1 MARGITQ
8 LQVDVAADAL
18 LQRGER
24 PTIEKVRAELGTG
37 SPNTLTRLLEAW
49 WAGLSE
55 RLAAQARANV
65 PGLPESVQRAIMTL
79 WSEATLAARIVAQAE
94 IAERESQ
101 AIARCDEAQRTMDAL
116 AASELT
122 YRREIAQ
129 LVRDRES
136 ADAQRDA
143 ENRRSSEQQ
152 GANTQMAASVAALQ
166 TTLADV
172 RSEAEIEISRG
183 RLDLD
188 RANAAEQRWLLEVD
202 RSREETKVAQ
212 RAAKAIAADL
222 DRERARYT
230 QGLERLQ
237 AERRDLQH
245 ELARHRRALKIAER
259 AANVASR
266 KKVSVKLATKRSSE
280 KKI

>member
-8 LQVDVAADAL
+8 SQVDIAADAL

-37 SPNTLTRLLEAW
+37 SPNTLTRLLGVW

-55 RLAAQARANV
+55 RLAAQARANL
-65 PGLPESVQRAIMTL
+65 PGLPESVQRAVMTL
-79 WSEATLAARIVAQAE
+79 WSEATIAARSIAQKE
-94 IAERESQ
+94 LAERESE
-101 AIARCDEAQRTMDAL
+101 AIALRNEAQREIDAA

-122 YRREIAQ
+122 YQREIAQ
-129 LVRDRES
+129 LVRDREL

-143 ENRRSSEQQ
+143 EHRRAGEQQ
-152 GANTQMAASVAALQ
+152 AANTQMAASVAALQ

-172 RSEAEIEISRG
+172 RREAEIELSRL

-188 RANAAEQRWLLEVD
+188 RANAAEQRWLQEVD

-212 RAAKAIAADL
+212 RAAKSLAADL

-237 AERRDLQH
+237 AERRDLQQ
-245 ELARHRRALKIAER
+245 ELAKQRRALKISER
-259 AANVASR
+259 AVIVASR
-266 KKVSVKLATKRSSE
+266 KKVTVKPTVKRASE

>member
-1 MARGITQ
+1 MARGINQ
-8 LQVDVAADAL
+8 SQVDIAADAL

-37 SPNTLTRLLEAW
+37 SPNTLTRLLEVW

-65 PGLPESVQRAIMTL
+65 PGLPESVQRAVMTL
-79 WSEATLAARIVAQAE
+79 WSEATVAARSIAQTE
-94 IAERESQ
+94 IADRESE
-101 AIARCDEAQRTMDAL
+101 AIGLRDEAQRAMDA
-116 AASELT
+116 ATASELA
-122 YRREIAQ
+122 RQREIVQ
-129 LVRDRES
+129 LVRDREL
-136 ADAQRDA
+136 AETQRDA
-143 ENRRSSEQQ
+143 EHRRASEQQ

-166 TTLADV
+166 TTLAEV
-172 RSEAEIEISRG
+172 RREAEIELSRL

-212 RAAKAIAADL
+212 RAAKVIAADL

-237 AERRDLQH
+237 TERRLLQQ
-245 ELARHRRALKIAER
+245 ELAKQRRALKIAER
-259 AANVASR
+259 AAIVASR
-266 KKVSVKLATKRSSE
+266 NKVTLKPATKRASE

>member
-8 LQVDVAADAL
+8 SQVDIAADAL

-24 PTIEKVRAELGTG
+24 PTIEKVRSELGTG

-65 PGLPESVQRAIMTL
+65 PGLPESVQRAVMTL
-79 WSEATLAARIVAQAE
+79 WSEAMIAARSIAQTE
-94 IAERESQ
+94 LAERESE
-101 AIARCDEAQRTMDAL
+101 AIALRNEAQRAMDAT
-116 AASELT
+116 AASELASQ
-122 YRREIAQ
+122 REKAQ

-136 ADAQRDA
+136 AEAQRDA
-143 ENRRSSEQQ
+143 EHRRASEQQ

-166 TTLADV
+166 TTLAEV
-172 RSEAEIEISRG
+172 RREAEIELSRL

-212 RAAKAIAADL
+212 RAAKVIAADL

-237 AERRDLQH
+237 AERRDLQQ
-245 ELARHRRALKIAER
+245 ELAKQRRALKIAER
-259 AANVASR
+259 AAVVASR
-266 KKVSVKLATKRSSE
+266 KKVTVKPAKKRASD

>member
-8 LQVDVAADAL
+8 SQVDIAADAL

-37 SPNTLTRLLEAW
+37 SPNTLIRLLEVW

-79 WSEATLAARIVAQAE
+79 WSEATLSARTVAQTE
-94 IAERESQ
+94 IAGRESQ
-101 AIARCDEAQRTMDAL
+101 AIARCDEAQRAIDA
-116 AASELT
+116 AASSELT
-122 YRREIAQ
+122 YQREIAQ

-136 ADAQRDA
+136 AEAQRDA
-143 ENRRSSEQQ
+143 EHGRASEQQ
-152 GANTQMAASVAALQ
+152 AANTQMAASVAALQ
-166 TTLADV
+166 TTLAEV
-172 RSEAEIEISRG
+172 RREAEIELSRL

-212 RAAKAIAADL
+212 RAAKLIAADL

-237 AERRDLQH
+237 AERRNLQQ
-245 ELARHRRALKIAER
+245 ELAKQRRDLKIAER
-259 AANVASR
+259 AAIVASR
-266 KKVSVKLATKRSSE
+266 NKVTVKPATRRASE

>member
-8 LQVDVAADAL
+8 SQVDIAADAL

-24 PTIEKVRAELGTG
+24 PTIEKVRSELGTG

-65 PGLPESVQRAIMTL
+65 PGLPESVQRAVMTL
-79 WSEATLAARIVAQAE
+79 WSEAALAARALAQAE
-94 IAERESQ
+94 IVERESQ
-101 AIARCDEAQRTMDAL
+101 VIAQRDEDQRIRDAA
-116 AASELT
+116 AASE
-122 YRREIAQ
+122 RARQREIAQ
-129 LVRDRES
+129 LVLDRES
-136 ADAQRDA
+136 AEAQRDA
-143 ENRRSSEQQ
+143 EHRRANEQQ
-152 GANTQMAASVAALQ
+152 SANTQIAGSVAALQ
-166 TTLADV
+166 TTLAEV
-172 RSEAEIEISRG
+172 RREAEIELGRL

-212 RAAKAIAADL
+212 RAAKAITADL
-222 DRERARYT
+222 DRERARHT
-230 QGLERLQ
+230 QNMERLQ
-237 AERRDLQH
+237 AERRDLQQA
-245 ELARHRRALKIAER
+245 LVKQRRALKIAER
-259 AANVASR
+259 AAIVASR
-266 KKVSVKLATKRSSE
+266 KKVPVKPATKRASE